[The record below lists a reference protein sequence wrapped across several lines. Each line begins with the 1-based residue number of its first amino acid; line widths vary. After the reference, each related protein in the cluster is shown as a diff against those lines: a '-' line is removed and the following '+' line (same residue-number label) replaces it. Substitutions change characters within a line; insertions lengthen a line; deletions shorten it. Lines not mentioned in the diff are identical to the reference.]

1 MAAAWRNLRQNPIAG
16 LCAADCLKG
25 VRDTR
30 DNRCSLQAGTVDQ
43 AEKMLGT
50 FQVTG
55 QIRFV
60 SRHRGAA

>member
-43 AEKMLGT
+43 TEKMLGT
-50 FQVTG
+50 FHVTG
-55 QIRFV
+55 QIRLPN
-60 SRHRGAA
+60 RHRGVA

>member
-25 VRDTR
+25 ARDTR

-43 AEKMLGT
+43 TEKMLGT
-50 FQVTG
+50 FHVTG
-55 QIRFV
+55 QIRLPN
-60 SRHRGAA
+60 RHRGVA